1 MSHPAY
7 TPLWVK
13 SHYSFLEGASA
24 PEDLID
30 ACYHAGLRTMVLSD
44 RDGVYGIV
52 RAHQHAKKRGVR
64 LIVGSEITL
73 EDDTTILLLVQNT
86 QGYQQLCQLISKGR
100 LRSSKGSSRVTWEML
115 CAHAQGLIAI
125 WGGAQ
130 SALAQPH
137 FRKDRARA
145 LCDAF
150 GDRLY
155 AMITR
160 HFQPEDREHERRTRM
175 RAQRLNL
182 PVVAA
187 TEVLYHTPTQRD
199 LHDVITCIRHGCTL
213 ETAAARTR
221 PNAAHALL
229 SPQDFHARFADA
241 PEDIAQTNTLA
252 DRCNFS
258 LDSLRYVYPEETPP
272 HGFNA
277 KSWLE
282 HLTFEGAKQRY
293 PHGIPDDVRAQLTKE
308 LTLIHSLDYG
318 GYFLTMKALIDFCRS
333 KDILCQGRGS
343 AANSAVCYCL
353 GITAVDPVRMDLLF
367 ERFLSK
373 ERQEPPD
380 IDLDIE
386 HERREEVIQH
396 MYARYGRDRAAMIA
410 NMIRYRPR
418 SAVRDVGAVLNIA
431 EDAIHRLSKILS
443 RNDRI
448 EAAQFEAAG
457 LSMQTPIHQ
466 HYLRLSNAL
475 LDTPRHLSIHP
486 GGFLLGEDPIADLV
500 PIENATMEGRTVI
513 QWDKYDVEAMGLFK
527 LDLLGL
533 GALTHIDKSLKLI
546 EKHHNKTHSMATI
559 PSHCDATFR
568 MLQQSDTMGVFQ
580 VESRAQ
586 MSMLKRLK
594 PKEFYDVVVQ
604 ISIVR
609 PGPITGGMVHPY
621 LRRRAGEEPIHYPHP
636 SLKPVLERTL
646 GVPIFQE
653 QVMKL
658 AVIAADYTPGEAD
671 QLRRDMGAWRAQ
683 GRIERHRERF
693 IGRMRQKGIPLD
705 FAERVFEQIQG
716 FGEYGF
722 PESHAASFALIAW
735 ATAWIRRHY
744 LDAFTCALL
753 NAQPMGFYSV
763 STILQDAKRH
773 GLTLRSVDI
782 QHSDWDNTLVADTA
796 ETSGDALRALR
807 LGFRQVQGLR
817 PHDAEEILRARS
829 ARAFVSLDDVLQR
842 TALREDSLLRLA
854 KAGAF
859 EGVGATRRDAIWQIR
874 HAKRQNTL
882 PLFPQE
888 LPQNDAPRD
897 GFAPLSAQEQVHWD
911 HHQMRASAQGHVLEP
926 LRAVLTQRGLPSAH
940 KIAQMQDG
948 HYVRYAGLIIV
959 RQRPATAAGV
969 VFLTM
974 EDETGFVNV
983 VIWKKVWA
991 RHHIFVRTHAFLT
1004 VHGRVQRQDDVV
1016 HIIAHH
1022 FEPAPISTPL
1032 PTTQSYDFH

>member
-1 MSHPAY
+1 
-7 TPLWVK
+7 
-13 SHYSFLEGASA
+13 
-24 PEDLID
+24 
-30 ACYHAGLRTMVLSD
+30 MVLSD

-52 RAHQHAKKRGVR
+52 RAHQHAKKKGIR
-64 LIVGSEITL
+64 LIIGSEITL
-73 EDDTTILLLVQNT
+73 EDDTSIVLLVQNT
-86 QGYQQLCQLISKGR
+86 QGYQNLCQLISKGR
-100 LRSSKGSSRVTWEML
+100 LRSPKGTSRVTWEML
-115 CAHAQGLIAI
+115 CAHADGLIAL
-125 WGGAQ
+125 WGGARSTLVQ
-130 SALAQPH
+130 EPLRRDRVQALQH
-137 FRKDRARA
+137 
-145 LCDAF
+145 AF

-155 AMITR
+155 AMIVR
-160 HFQPEDREHERRTRM
+160 HFQAHERTHERLTRA
-175 RAQRLNL
+175 RATRYNL
-182 PVVAA
+182 PLVAA
-187 TEVLYHTPTQRD
+187 TEVLYHAPEQRD
-199 LHDVITCIRHGCTL
+199 LHDVITCIRHGCTIHN
-213 ETAAARTR
+213 AQGRTR
-221 PNAAHALL
+221 PNAAHALV
-229 SPQDFHARFADA
+229 SPEAFHARFADEPA
-241 PEDIAQTNTLA
+241 LIHTTNHIAE
-252 DRCNFS
+252 RCDFS
-258 LDSLRYVYPEETPP
+258 LDSLHYVYPEETPP
-272 HGFNA
+272 AGFNA

-293 PHGIPDDVRAQLTKE
+293 PSGIPDDVRAQLKKE
-308 LTLIHSLDYG
+308 LALIQSLDYG
-318 GYFLTMKALIDFCRS
+318 GYFLTMKALVDFCRS
-333 KDILCQGRGS
+333 RDILCQGRGS

-418 SAVRDVGAVLNIA
+418 SAVRDVGSVLHIA
-431 EDAIHRLSKILS
+431 EDAIHRVSKLVS
-443 RNDRI
+443 RRDRI
-448 EAAQFEAAG
+448 DAEQFEAAG
-457 LSMQTPIHQ
+457 LSMDVPINQ
-466 HYLRLSNAL
+466 HFLRLSNAL
-475 LDTPRHLSIHP
+475 LDAPRHLSIHP
-486 GGFLLGEDPIADLV
+486 GGFLLGDGPIADLV

-546 EKHHNKTHSMATI
+546 EKHHHKSYSMATI

-568 MLQQSDTMGVFQ
+568 MLQRADTMGVFQ

-594 PKEFYDVVVQ
+594 PKAFYDVVVQ

-621 LRRRAGEEPIHYPHP
+621 LRRRAGEELIVYPHP

-658 AVIAADYTPGEAD
+658 AIIAADYTPGEAD

-683 GRIERHRERF
+683 GRLERHRERF
-693 IGRMRQKGIPLD
+693 IGRMRQKGISLE

-735 ATAWIRRHY
+735 VTAWIRCHY

-753 NAQPMGFYSV
+753 NSQPMGFYSV

-773 GLTLRSVDI
+773 GLPVRSVDI
-782 QHSDWDNTLVADTA
+782 QRSEWDNTLEPTTAADPPTH
-796 ETSGDALRALR
+796 LRALR
-807 LGFRQVQGLR
+807 MGFRQVQGLR
-817 PHDAEEILRARS
+817 PDDALAIVHARNQ
-829 ARAFVSLDDVLQR
+829 AAFSSLEDVLQR
-842 TALREDSLLRLA
+842 TTLREDALLRLA

-859 EGVGATRRDAIWQIR
+859 ESLDVSRRDAIWQIR
-874 HAKRQNTL
+874 HTKRQKSL
-882 PLFPQE
+882 PLFPKE
-888 LPQNDAPRD
+888 LPQNDAPAR
-897 GFAPLSAQEQVHWD
+897 GFAPLSHQEQVHWD
-911 HHQMRASAQGHVLEP
+911 HHHMQASAQGHVLEP
-926 LRAVLTQRGLPSAH
+926 LRDTLTQRGFPSAQDISH
-940 KIAQMQDG
+940 LRDG
-948 HYVRYAGLIIV
+948 HYLRYAGLIIV

-983 VIWKKVWA
+983 VIWESVWA
-991 RHHIFVRTHAFLT
+991 RYHIFVRTHAFLT
-1004 VHGRVQRQDDVV
+1004 VHGRVQRQDDVL
-1016 HIIAHH
+1016 HIIAQH
-1022 FEPAPISTPL
+1022 FEAAPISASL
-1032 PTTQSYDFH
+1032 PATRSYDFH